1 MKLIIDS
8 VSKDLTP
15 FIEGFRKY
23 LNYQDVVTYESAKD
37 SDEIVTAVVWNHRPD
52 LFKRFPNV
60 KLVASLGAGVDH
72 ILKDKNIPKH
82 AKITRI
88 ISEELSRPMSNFCIG
103 AVMYF
108 HRKFDQY
115 AKEKPLKLWH
125 QEYNPER
132 DLKIGILGLGELGCD
147 LAVKLTYLGFQVS
160 GYSQSHKQIPGV
172 KSYNGGQLDEFLAET
187 NCLICLL
194 PATPQTK
201 GILNLQLFQKMPKSS
216 FLINVARGH
225 HQDDND
231 IVKAL
236 DLGYLKGAFLDV
248 FPQEPLPFDSPL
260 WEHPDVFITPHIAVV
275 TKLEAAVPQ
284 IAENHK
290 RMLAGKELL
299 NLIDIVK
306 GY

>member
-1 MKLIIDS
+1 MKLLIDS

-23 LNYQDVVTYESAKD
+23 LNFEDVITYATAKD
-37 SDEIVTAVVWNHRPD
+37 SDEITTAVVWNHRPE
-52 LFKRFPNV
+52 LFQRFPDV

-72 ILKDKNIPKH
+72 ILKDKNLPKH
-82 AKITRI
+82 AKVTRI

-115 AKEKPLKLWH
+115 SKEKKLKLWH

-132 DLKIGILGLGELGCD
+132 DLKIGILGMGELGSD
-147 LAVKLTYLGFQVS
+147 LAIKLNYLGFPVS
-160 GYSQSHKQIPGV
+160 GYSQSVKHIPGV
-172 KSYNGGQLDEFLAET
+172 QSFVAGQLDEFLAGT

-194 PATPQTK
+194 PATPATQ
-201 GILNLQLFQKMPKSS
+201 GILNRQLFQKLPKGS

-225 HQDDND
+225 HQVDAD
-231 IVKAL
+231 ILEAL
-236 DLGYLKGAFLDV
+236 DMGYLKGAFLDV
-248 FPQEPLPFDSPL
+248 FPKEPLPLESPL
-260 WEHPDVFITPHIAVV
+260 WTHPDVFITPHIAVV

-284 IAENHK
+284 IVENHN
-290 RMLAGKELL
+290 RMLAGNEIL
-299 NLIDIVK
+299 NQIANEK